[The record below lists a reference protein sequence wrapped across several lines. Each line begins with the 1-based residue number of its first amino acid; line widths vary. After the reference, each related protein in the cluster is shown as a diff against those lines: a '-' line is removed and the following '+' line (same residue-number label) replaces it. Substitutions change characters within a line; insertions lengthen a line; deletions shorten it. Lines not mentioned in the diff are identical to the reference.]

1 MAFILS
7 TLIMFLPC
15 RYQNAIETV
24 VTILFLVLYSIVI
37 NLERADVP
45 STLEWVLYTCV
56 LAYVIDDIRDVG
68 VTIVQS
74 HSKNTDRSLTNMI
87 LDLQF
92 RNISLLQFLGMDKYF
107 DTFGVH
113 WFVLFAYGG
122 NDGNRR

>member
-1 MAFILS
+1 
-7 TLIMFLPC
+7 MFLPC